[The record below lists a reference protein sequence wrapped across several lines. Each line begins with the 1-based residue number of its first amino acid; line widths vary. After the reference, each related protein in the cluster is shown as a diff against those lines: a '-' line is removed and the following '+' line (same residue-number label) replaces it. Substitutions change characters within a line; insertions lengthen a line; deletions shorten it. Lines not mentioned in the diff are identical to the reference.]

1 MKEIAYHFRIQVKGL
16 DGKITYEDHIINESH
31 TKFGSA
37 LALGKVCRL
46 YEKLKEDRKIKDY
59 RIL

>member
-1 MKEIAYHFRIQVKGL
+1 MEEINYHFRIQVKTI
-16 DGKITYEDHIINESH
+16 DGKITYEDHILREAHS
-31 TKFGSA
+31 KFGSA
-37 LALGKVCRL
+37 IAIGKVCRL